1 MFPCRF
7 GRFISIIK
15 KIPIILKNVY
25 LDALE
30 SKLNKLLELGFS
42 KDNIISITITNP
54 YILLYSTE
62 SINNKV
68 FSVKGLGYSIE
79 DVIKMMTDFPLIFGY
94 DITNIEKKINFYRSV
109 DLDNYLI
116 QNSKILIYNLDYLK
130 SRLNCIKDKKDN
142 LDLFLSE
149 KDFYNKYNVKSLDL
163 IKE

>member
-1 MFPCRF
+1 M
-7 GRFISIIK
+7 
-15 KIPIILKNVY
+15 
-25 LDALE
+25 
-30 SKLNKLLELGFS
+30 
-42 KDNIISITITNP
+42 
-54 YILLYSTE
+54 
-62 SINNKV
+62 

-94 DITNIEKKINFYRSV
+94 DITNIEKKINFYRSI

-149 KDFYNKYNVKSLDL
+149 KDFYKKYNVKSLDL